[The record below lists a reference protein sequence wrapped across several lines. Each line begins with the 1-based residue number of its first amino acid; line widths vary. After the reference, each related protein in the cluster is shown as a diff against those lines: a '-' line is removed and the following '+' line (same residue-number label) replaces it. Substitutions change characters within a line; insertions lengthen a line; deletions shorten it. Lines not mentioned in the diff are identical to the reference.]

1 MSNYCFTLLR
11 LDWFYYLPVY
21 VSSTVSTFIQRER
34 NVAIANTEKFNDKR
48 MKSIGKKGKKNKF
61 HWQLHITCF
70 LSVIDKRRSSRMK
83 VRFACT
89 IDAHWPDSHH
99 IGLSPRGSFN
109 NAFSREPFRRVPLV
123 RTQII
128 QANSREFPNNRV
140 FDFFFRN
147 NVIAAFQYCALLELN
162 KDLIQLCTTQ
172 SRLQRLCNC

>member
-1 MSNYCFTLLR
+1 
-11 LDWFYYLPVY
+11 
-21 VSSTVSTFIQRER
+21 
-34 NVAIANTEKFNDKR
+34 
-48 MKSIGKKGKKNKF
+48 
-61 HWQLHITCF
+61 
-70 LSVIDKRRSSRMK
+70 MK
-83 VRFACT
+83 VRFVCT
-89 IDAHWPDSHH
+89 IDTHWPDSHH

-128 QANSREFPNNRV
+128 QANSREFPNSRV
-140 FDFFFRN
+140 FDFFRN